1 MKRRKVI
8 SLIAGLAIAWPL
20 ASFALQ
26 PKQPLKRVG
35 VLPSV
40 VPCPLQPDNIVV
52 RRLGELGWR
61 EGQTVGLDCVSAL
74 GPSDQVPALA
84 RELVLRR
91 PDVLIAAPFNFV
103 SALKQETT
111 TTPIIMLGT
120 WEPVRVGLITSLAQP
135 GGNVTGVAWFNMLP
149 KQMELLKDIVPN
161 LRRVAYIIGAPSAYS
176 PPRKRR
182 MNSWAVSLQQGPAPA
197 GYRAAISCIGT
208 HSPFAAL
215 ERFGL
220 LSEGLLPSRRC
231 DRHAF

>member
-1 MKRRKVI
+1 MRRWK
-8 SLIAGLAIAWPL
+8 LITLIGGLAIAWPL

-52 RRLGELGWR
+52 RRLGELGWI
-61 EGQTVGLDCVSAL
+61 EGQTVVLDCVSAL
-74 GPSDQVPALA
+74 GHIDQVPALA

-135 GGNVTGVAWFNMLP
+135 GGNVYRSCLV
-149 KQMELLKDIVPN
+149 QH
-161 LRRVAYIIGAPSAYS
+161 AP
-176 PPRKRR
+176 
-182 MNSWAVSLQQGPAPA
+182 QTD
-197 GYRAAISCIGT
+197 GT
-208 HSPFAAL
+208 L
-215 ERFGL
+215 ERYCSKSEAGRVHHWRPVCV
-220 LSEGLLPSRRC
+220 LSP
-231 DRHAF
+231 

>member
-1 MKRRKVI
+1 MRRWK
-8 SLIAGLAIAWPL
+8 LITLIGGSAIAWPL

-52 RRLGELGWR
+52 RRLGELGWI
-61 EGQTVGLDCVSAL
+61 EGQTVVLDCVSAL
-74 GPSDQVPALA
+74 GHIDQVPALA

-161 LRRVAYIIGAPSAYS
+161 LGRGAYIVGVPSACS
-176 PPRKRR
+176 PP
-182 MNSWAVSLQQGPAPA
+182 
-197 GYRAAISCIGT
+197 
-208 HSPFAAL
+208 
-215 ERFGL
+215 
-220 LSEGLLPSRRC
+220 
-231 DRHAF
+231 